1 MHMFHDALVSF
12 AERRVISMAKKVYL
26 AITILMILALLSG
39 IPHLI
44 DGICARSMTEVN
56 YGIVGFP
63 IFIGI
68 WSFYK
73 YKKTE

>member
-1 MHMFHDALVSF
+1 MKYQIKQKCWEVKYG
-12 AERRVISMAKKVYL
+12 KKSIFSYY
-26 AITILMILALLSG
+26 MILALLSG

>member
-1 MHMFHDALVSF
+1 
-12 AERRVISMAKKVYL
+12 MAKKVYL
-26 AITILMILALLSG
+26 AITILMILALLGG

>member
-1 MHMFHDALVSF
+1 
-12 AERRVISMAKKVYL
+12 MAKKVYL
-26 AITILMILALLSG
+26 VILIFMVLTLLSG

-44 DGICARSMTEVN
+44 EGIYARGMTEVN

-63 IFIGI
+63 ILIGI

-73 YKKTE
+73 YRKAK

>member
-1 MHMFHDALVSF
+1 
-12 AERRVISMAKKVYL
+12 MAKKVYL

-68 WSFYK
+68 WSF
-73 YKKTE
+73 

>member
-1 MHMFHDALVSF
+1 MKYQIKQKCWEVT
-12 AERRVISMAKKVYL
+12 KKVYL

>member
-1 MHMFHDALVSF
+1 
-12 AERRVISMAKKVYL
+12 MAKKVYL

-73 YKKTE
+73 YKKQNKPQKMVVINPSLQY

>member
-1 MHMFHDALVSF
+1 
-12 AERRVISMAKKVYL
+12 MAKKVYL
-26 AITILMILALLSG
+26 VITIFMVLALLSG

-44 DGICARSMTEVN
+44 EGIHARGMTGVN

-63 IFIGI
+63 ILIGV

-73 YKKTE
+73 YRKAE